1 LPPCWRQKSD
11 AIGRYSLGHQVLE
24 PVNQES
30 GLARAWRTEHDKGRG
45 GRSGHQLF
53 CCPEVCAHP
62 SRLIPTYD
70 SRRLGRV
77 EIRIG
82 IANSSR
88 EIVFDTTK
96 NAEEVEKSI
105 SSSVADGD
113 DAVMRLED
121 DKGHIYLVPV
131 RTLAYVEILKE
142 PARKVGFAP

>member
-1 LPPCWRQKSD
+1 M
-11 AIGRYSLGHQVLE
+11 
-24 PVNQES
+24 
-30 GLARAWRTEHDKGRG
+30 
-45 GRSGHQLF
+45 RSGDVPWATKCWSLSIKSPVLPEPGAPSTIRGAVVGAVTSSF

>member
-1 LPPCWRQKSD
+1 M
-11 AIGRYSLGHQVLE
+11 
-24 PVNQES
+24 
-30 GLARAWRTEHDKGRG
+30 
-45 GRSGHQLF
+45 
-53 CCPEVCAHP
+53 
-62 SRLIPTYD
+62 
-70 SRRLGRV
+70 

-96 NAEEVEKSI
+96 DADEVEKSI